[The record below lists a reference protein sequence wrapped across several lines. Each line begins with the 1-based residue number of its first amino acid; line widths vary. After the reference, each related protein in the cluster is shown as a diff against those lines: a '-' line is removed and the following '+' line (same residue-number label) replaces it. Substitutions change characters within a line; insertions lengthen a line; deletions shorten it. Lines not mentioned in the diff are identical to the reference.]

1 MKFNEILNR
10 YLKELNCSSK
20 KLSTKSGLSESVI
33 SRYRSGKRTPNINS
47 PHLST
52 LATSL
57 SVLSK
62 KNIYINENII
72 LKELTTSLNNNFNYE
87 NLSNNLNNLITTLNI
102 NMSDMSK
109 YITFDPSHISRIRYG
124 KSKPSD
130 PYSFSEKVSNYI
142 NLKYNSKDYIKNIST
157 LIDDSINLNEK
168 NLTTIIYNYLTNNTI
183 NNALHILS

>member
-1 MKFNEILNR
+1 MQFKDILNK
-10 YLKELNCSSK
+10 YLKETNSTSK
-20 KLSTKSGLSESVI
+20 ELSNISGISESVI
-33 SRYRSGKRTPNINS
+33 SRYRSGKRTPSINS

-57 SVLSK
+57 SILSK
-62 KNIYINENII
+62 KNNLINEDTI

-142 NLKYNSKDYIKNIST
+142 NLKYNTKDYIKDISS
-157 LIDDSINLNEK
+157 LIDDSIKVNEK
-168 NLTTIIYNYLTNNTI
+168 KSYYYYL
-183 NNALHILS
+183 

>member
-1 MKFNEILNR
+1 MQFKDILNK
-10 YLKELNCSSK
+10 YLKETNSTSK
-20 KLSTKSGLSESVI
+20 ELSITSGISESVI
-33 SRYRSGKRTPNINS
+33 SRYRSGKRTPSINS

-57 SVLSK
+57 SILSK
-62 KNIYINENII
+62 KNNLINEDTI

-142 NLKYNSKDYIKNIST
+142 NLKYNTKDYIKDISS
-157 LIDDSINLNEK
+157 LIDDSIKVNEK
-168 NLTTIIYNYLTNNTI
+168 KSYYYYL
-183 NNALHILS
+183 